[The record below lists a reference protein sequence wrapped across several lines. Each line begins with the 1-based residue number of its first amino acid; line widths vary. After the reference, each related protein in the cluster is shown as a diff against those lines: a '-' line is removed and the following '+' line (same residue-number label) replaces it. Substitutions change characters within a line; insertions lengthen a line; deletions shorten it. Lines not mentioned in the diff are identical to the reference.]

1 MSVRHVCVQNG
12 PQCIFFSFLWL
23 LLKDKS
29 LKHPTL
35 DELESQNF
43 HPDTTGLDVSNEWD
57 ILPY

>member
-1 MSVRHVCVQNG
+1 MCTKWAPVY
-12 PQCIFFSFLWL
+12 FFSFLWL

-35 DELESQNF
+35 DELESQTF